1 MTNTVSI
8 VLAAGKGMRLGGPKA
23 LLLWPGPP
31 GQKPRP
37 LAIAHAEARLSAES
51 SRVVIVAR
59 KPIVQA
65 LIPFVRPG
73 LDLLVSDADD
83 DLGPAGSIATAVQRL
98 AASDRVLVCPVD
110 TLPAR
115 ATTTAALLGALGADG
130 APPLATRPRHGGRA
144 GHPVAL
150 QGHALD
156 RYRQP
161 NPPPLRD
168 HLHALGGDLRDVDV
182 DDADVLVDI
191 NTPVEAMRYL
201 RAPPTFFGDG
211 P

>member
-31 GQKPRP
+31 GQKARP
-37 LAIAHAEARLSAES
+37 LAIAHAEARLSADC
-51 SRVVIVAR
+51 SRVVVIAR

-73 LDLLVSDADD
+73 LDLVVSDAADE
-83 DLGPAGSIATAVQRL
+83 LGPAGSIATAVQRIS
-98 AASDRVLVCPVD
+98 ADDRVIVCPVD

-115 ATTTAALLGALGADG
+115 AATVSALLAALGANGD
-130 APPLATRPRHGGRA
+130 APLATRPRHGGRA

-150 QGHALD
+150 QGRALD

-168 HLHALGGDLRDVDV
+168 HLHALGGDLRDIDV
-182 DDADVLVDI
+182 DDADVLIDI
-191 NTPVEAMRYL
+191 NTPAEAMRHL
-201 RAPPTFFGDG
+201 RAPPTFLGDG
-211 P
+211 H